1 MECPEDWISSR
12 ISGLK
17 TRKCRYITGSKIQ
30 AKGPGRKKI
39 GERAKKWHGSVTSSH
54 YDIEFY
60 VIWCRRKSAV
70 IAGAEKLN
78 WKY

>member
-30 AKGPGRKKI
+30 AKGPGRKKNWRK
-39 GERAKKWHGSVTSSH
+39 GKKM
-54 YDIEFY
+54 
-60 VIWCRRKSAV
+60 A
-70 IAGAEKLN
+70 
-78 WKY
+78 WKCY